1 MRITRSALVSAAL
14 GATALGSVAASPV
27 TASAQSVRTAQI
39 SGTTSTGGGVGTT
52 STGSGVAGVPSAGAS
67 DATQLRATQGS
78 STIDSTN
85 VDALA
90 RSGTVGTTAV
100 DTLGT
105 SSDPLDSNYS
115 ARFSPVQSAAPSLPS
130 PKVGID
136 LEAIR
141 QGLAAAPSA
150 TPDAAGN

>member
-1 MRITRSALVSAAL
+1 MRLTSSALVSAAL
-14 GATALGSVAASPV
+14 GATALGSVALLPATV
-27 TASAQSVRTAQI
+27 FAQSVRTAQI
-39 SGTTSTGGGVGTT
+39 SGATST
-52 STGSGVAGVPSAGAS
+52 TGGVAGVPSAGSS

-105 SSDPLDSNYS
+105 SSDPMNSNYS
-115 ARFSPVQSAAPSLPS
+115 AQFSPVQSAAPRLPS

-141 QGLAAAPSA
+141 RGLAAAPSG
-150 TPDAAGN
+150 TPDGAGN

>member
-1 MRITRSALVSAAL
+1 MRLSRSAL
-14 GATALGSVAASPV
+14 
-27 TASAQSVRTAQI
+27 ASAVLMGAAAGVVALPGTGYAQTVGTGSI
-39 SGTTSTGGGVGTT
+39 SGTTSPSVGGG
-52 STGSGVAGVPSAGAS
+52 TGVSSS

-90 RSGTVGTTAV
+90 RSGTIGTSAV
-100 DTLGT
+100 DALGP
-105 SSDPLDSNYS
+105 SSDPMNSNYS
-115 ARFSPVQSAAPSLPS
+115 AQLAPVQSTAPRLPS

-136 LEAIR
+136 LQAIR
-141 QGLAAAPSA
+141 RGLDAAPSA